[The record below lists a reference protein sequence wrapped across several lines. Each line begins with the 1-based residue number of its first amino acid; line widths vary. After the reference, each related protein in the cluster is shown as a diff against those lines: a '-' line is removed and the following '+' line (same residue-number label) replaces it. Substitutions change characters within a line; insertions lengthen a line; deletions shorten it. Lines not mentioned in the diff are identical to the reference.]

1 MRKIPSFD
9 HQSQN
14 STKPKKHKLCLF
26 NPYHYTY
33 YTYYYYY
40 YYTYYGTT
48 TNTSSQPIEWFYDG
62 IMSNADKSFH
72 SHRTMF

>member
-1 MRKIPSFD
+1 
-9 HQSQN
+9 
-14 STKPKKHKLCLF
+14 LCLF